1 MSGISPEVRQ
11 EIVEIFCMLSDTGD
25 VRGYLPGPKL
35 ALAASTLDLTLK
47 PTVLSFYKGEKG
59 KSNDLNFDTFLSLF
73 AASIVQDPAFLDKDV
88 EESFSHF
95 DPSNMGVCEAGEV
108 HRWLNLLGE
117 HIDLPEVEKQ
127 MVGSE
132 EEKEGGKEEG
142 DGSNGG
148 EGSSEGMNLQKYA
161 AMISTAPLPSND
173 GTS

>member
-11 EIVEIFCMLSDTGD
+11 EIAEIFCMLSDTGD
-25 VRGYLPGPKL
+25 IQGYLPGPKL

-59 KSNDLNFDTFLSLF
+59 KSKSSDLNFDTFLSLLS
-73 AASIVQDPAFLDKDV
+73 ASIVQDPAYLDKDV
-88 EESFSHF
+88 EESFNYF
-95 DPSNMGVCEAGEV
+95 DPSNMGVCEAGEM

-117 HIDLPEVEKQ
+117 HIDLPEVERQ

-132 EEKEGGKEEG
+132 EEKEGGKEE
-142 DGSNGG
+142 DSNNGG
-148 EGSSEGMNLQKYA
+148 GSSEGMNLQKYA

-173 GTS
+173 GL